1 MHIYTLILN
10 TYEFIDKIPEKL
22 QGEKRAKTGKNRSKC
37 VSFFVDGI
45 SETLRLGLFE
55 QNGEKNQIEF
65 ISEYPGRIISEN
77 PGHQTDVNLQNTFS
91 KNSASKQSDLNRKPR
106 RIIAFLQLFASQC
119 HYGILPRRKQ

>member
-45 SETLRLGLFE
+45 SEERSGGKTGRNNLHFMIWDGSPFE
-55 QNGEKNQIEF
+55 
-65 ISEYPGRIISEN
+65 
-77 PGHQTDVNLQNTFS
+77 
-91 KNSASKQSDLNRKPR
+91 
-106 RIIAFLQLFASQC
+106 
-119 HYGILPRRKQ
+119 